1 MDGLLAHLSVKRIEL
16 SLELVIQLSI
26 HLTMVLLSQT
36 AYPVESGLQSIFQE
50 KNNTDSSSIFFFLQ
64 NTKLYNDFKQWDEKN
79 NATLWLLGFSVV
91 WSFKTCA
98 LTFVKIKSETKQFF
112 PFFPKV
118 ILGIRYLFI
127 YLIRVGCNVS
137 YFAPYLGLLGIMD
150 HYQGETIPL
159 AYDSFKSLN
168 DTDDKRYHY
177 WNPFENEFQSI
188 PAAQLFRSDY
198 SKKTTYPGVPSTQNY
213 TVISVGTAYA
223 LFGVL
228 CLVYALIITL
238 IKACISKDFKSSS
251 SHWEK
256 LRHILGQS
264 MSLLNSFNHKTYWS
278 DLPIRFMVKHFYRSI
293 YQ

>member
-1 MDGLLAHLSVKRIEL
+1 MDGILAHLSVKRIEL

-36 AYPVESGLQSIFQE
+36 AYPVESGLQSVFQK
-50 KNNTDSSSIFFFLQ
+50 KNNTDTDITSLFFQ
-64 NTKLYNDFKQWDEKN
+64 NTTLHENFQKLDEKHN
-79 NATLWLLGFSVV
+79 VTLWYLGFSVV
-91 WSFKTCA
+91 WSFKTCSR
-98 LTFVKIKSETKQFF
+98 TFVKIKSETKHIF

-127 YLIRVGCNVS
+127 YLIRVGCIVS

-159 AYDSFKSLN
+159 AYDSFKYLN
-168 DTDDKRYHY
+168 DTDDKLYHY

-188 PAAQLFRSDY
+188 PAAQLFRSNY
-198 SKKTTYPGVPSTQNY
+198 SIKDSQPKLPSTQNY
-213 TVISVGTAYA
+213 TVISIGTAYA

-238 IKACISKDFKSSS
+238 IKVGISKDFKSSS
-251 SHWEK
+251 SHWK
-256 LRHILGQS
+256 KMRHILGPS
-264 MSLLNSFNHKTYWS
+264 MSLLNNFNQKFTGQ
-278 DLPIRFMVKHFYRSI
+278 I
-293 YQ
+293 YN

>member
-1 MDGLLAHLSVKRIEL
+1 MDGILAHLSVKRIEL

-36 AYPVESGLQSIFQE
+36 AYPVESGLQTIFQE
-50 KNNTDSSSIFFFLQ
+50 KNNTDSRSLFFQ
-64 NTKLYNDFKQWDEKN
+64 NTTLHENFKKWDKKN
-79 NATLWLLGFSVV
+79 NATLWFLGFSVV
-91 WSFKTCA
+91 WSFKTCSR
-98 LTFVKIKSETKQFF
+98 TFVKIKSETKHIL

-127 YLIRVGCNVS
+127 YLIRVGCIVS

-168 DTDDKRYHY
+168 KTDDKIYHY

-188 PAAQLFRSDY
+188 PAAKLFRSNY
-198 SKKTTYPGVPSTQNY
+198 SKKDTSQPGPPSTQNY
-213 TVISVGTAYA
+213 TVISIGTAYA

-228 CLVYALIITL
+228 CLLYALIITL
-238 IKACISKDFKSSS
+238 IKVSISKDFKSSS
-251 SHWEK
+251 SHWNK
-256 LRHILGQS
+256 LRHILGPS
-264 MSLLNSFNHKTYWS
+264 MSLPNNFNHEIYWS
-278 DLPIRFMVKHFYRSI
+278 DLSVRVMVTHYQSI
-293 YQ
+293 Y